1 MFHVASQMASRRGSA
16 LTAWSR
22 WRHWTLPTGQ
32 AMPALRGPSVAVLGT
47 STTPTAGGEA
57 DEI

>member
-16 LTAWSR
+16 LTA